1 MKKSEIAQKAEE
13 FINSFN
19 HDKSLD
25 EWYCTEREFHRY
37 TINEFLQFLGID
49 KEIKELEP
57 EN

>member
-1 MKKSEIAQKAEE
+1 MTKTEIAQKAEE
-13 FINSFN
+13 FVNSFN
-19 HDKSLD
+19 RNKSLD
-25 EWYCTEREFHRY
+25 EWYCTEREFHRD